1 MKIDQEYLKHLLEIA
16 RRSPRPTFTIE
27 DFDEAGVPHDTDA
40 FEFHMQIIN
49 EQRLI
54 VQDDGDYGFGMV
66 KSIDGFRSWSVLPL
80 RLSADGHEF
89 IEALENVDVWTTIKR
104 DFRDASI
111 KTLKDVGLQLL
122 EGYVKKKV
130 NGLIGD

>member
-1 MKIDQEYLKHLLEIA
+1 MKIDQEYLKRILEIA
-16 RRSPRPTFTIE
+16 QSSLKPTFTIV
-27 DFDEAGVPHDTDA
+27 DFEHAGVPYNTDL
-40 FEFHMQIIN
+40 FEFHMQILN

-54 VQDDGDYGFGMV
+54 VQDDGDYGFGMI

-89 IEALENVDVWTTIKR
+89 IEALENVDVWTTIKT

-130 NGLIGD
+130 NALISD

>member
-1 MKIDQEYLKHLLEIA
+1 MLV
-16 RRSPRPTFTIE
+16 SP
-27 DFDEAGVPHDTDA
+27 
-40 FEFHMQIIN
+40 
-49 EQRLI
+49 L
-54 VQDDGDYGFGMV
+54 
-66 KSIDGFRSWSVLPL
+66 LPL

-104 DFRDASI
+104 DFRDTSI
-111 KTLKDVGLQLL
+111 KTLKDAGLQLL